1 MFCLGR
7 SSGRCRPGGEGP
19 WAAAVCGF
27 EGVPLFP
34 SLAIKQDFDVEHY
47 AIEQEISRSAVIN
60 AKRVRDVRPLTSAI
74 DIVKS
79 GQLQPAA
86 QG

>member
-1 MFCLGR
+1 M
-7 SSGRCRPGGEGP
+7 
-19 WAAAVCGF
+19 
-27 EGVPLFP
+27 
-34 SLAIKQDFDVEHY
+34 EHY

-79 GQLQPAA
+79 GQLQPAE
-86 QG
+86 QGEVEFSQGS

>member
-1 MFCLGR
+1 M
-7 SSGRCRPGGEGP
+7 
-19 WAAAVCGF
+19 
-27 EGVPLFP
+27 
-34 SLAIKQDFDVEHY
+34 AIEQDVDVEHY